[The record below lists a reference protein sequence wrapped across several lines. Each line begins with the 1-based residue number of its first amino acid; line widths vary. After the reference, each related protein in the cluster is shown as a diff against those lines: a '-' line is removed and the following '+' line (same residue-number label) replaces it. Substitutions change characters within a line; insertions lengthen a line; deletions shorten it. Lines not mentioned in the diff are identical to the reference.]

1 MAVTYTPPKV
11 FAFKEN
17 CMEILTSNRLKLWQ
31 EESRLIIPENFKE
44 FRSLVAQAKDYVES
58 GEYTMAA
65 VYAEMAA
72 AYAIGKHCG
81 LFASPELERILV
93 EIGRKALKRSA
104 YPSKSLS
111 LSRTHR
117 NVLHVATSTGVI
129 GGHSRMMWRWIQQDT
144 GSSHSVVLTRQAPA
158 KIPKALR
165 EAVINSKGKIYVLN
179 EGFDDLI
186 SCSQRL
192 REIASG
198 ADLVVLHLF
207 GQDVIPMIAFA
218 NKEQSPPILYLNHLD
233 HLFWLGAGISDIVI
247 NLRESAMS
255 LSHIRRGIEI
265 DRNILLPITLRPTQR
280 ILSRAEAKQ
289 KIGIAEDSI
298 LLLSIARSVKYKT
311 IDEITFADAHIQVL
325 AKYKQAILVVI
336 GPANGDEDWSVAIQ
350 KTQGRIRVLAETED
364 TAVFY
369 QAADI
374 YVDSFPFTS
383 ITSLLEAGS
392 YGVPLV
398 SQYPYHSNSDAC
410 KILGSDAPGLTDN
423 MLLAGDLNEYTKILS
438 NLIQDEEF
446 RLSLGERTQIKITN
460 FHTGTHWQ
468 RFLEEVYIRAANVSK
483 TNINLDSK
491 DDQMFTGEPDVFIP
505 YIHGWDINL
514 DWHICLM
521 PIHQRLRHWLK
532 IAQKYNWRTSINL
545 LLPHRTHGYLKDNSE
560 N

>member
-1 MAVTYTPPKV
+1 
-11 FAFKEN
+11 
-17 CMEILTSNRLKLWQ
+17 MEILTSNRLKLWQ
-31 EESRLIIPENFKE
+31 EEGSSQIQQNFQE
-44 FRSLVAQAKDYVES
+44 FRSLVAQAKDYLES

-93 EIGRKALKRSA
+93 EIGQKALKRSA

-255 LSHIRRGIEI
+255 LSHIRRGIEV

-545 LLPHRTHGYLKDNSE
+545 LLPHRTHGHLKDNSE